1 MHTNNYPV
9 PWMRYARPQTL
20 PDALALLAGGKARVL
35 AGGTDLYPATQAQ
48 DLAGPVLDLTA
59 IPHLSGITRSDD
71 GALCIGAATT
81 WTDIAE
87 TALPPALHALQ
98 QAARQVGGRQ
108 IQNAGTIGGNLCNAS
123 PAADGIPPLL
133 ALDAQVDLASPS
145 ATRRLPLSAFL
156 LGPRRTALGPD
167 ELLAAIHVP
176 AHALTGTSRFLKLGA
191 RAHLVISIV
200 MVAARLTLNGNRIA
214 TARLAVGACSPVA
227 IRLPALESRL
237 VDLTLPEAAANITPD
252 SLSPALSPIDDIRAT
267 ADYRHEAAAEL
278 LRRAVQECAP

>member
-59 IPHLSGITRSDD
+59 IPQLSGITRSDD
-71 GALCIGAATT
+71 GLRIGAATT

-87 TALPPALHALQ
+87 TALPPALLALQ

-133 ALDAQVDLASPS
+133 TLDAQVDLVSAS
-145 ATRRLPLSAFL
+145 ATRHLPLSTFL
-156 LGPRRTALGPD
+156 LGPRRTAIGPD
-167 ELLAAIHVP
+167 ELLTAIHIP

-200 MVAARLTLNGNRIA
+200 MVAARLMLNGNRIA
-214 TARLAVGACSPVA
+214 TAQLAVGVCGPVA
-227 IRLPALESRL
+227 TRLPTLEARL
-237 VDLTLPEAAANITPD
+237 AGLTLPEAAATITPD
-252 SLSPALSPIDDIRAT
+252 SLTPALSPIDDIRAT
-267 ADYRHEAAAEL
+267 AAYRREAAAEL
-278 LRRAVQECAP
+278 LRRAVQECAG